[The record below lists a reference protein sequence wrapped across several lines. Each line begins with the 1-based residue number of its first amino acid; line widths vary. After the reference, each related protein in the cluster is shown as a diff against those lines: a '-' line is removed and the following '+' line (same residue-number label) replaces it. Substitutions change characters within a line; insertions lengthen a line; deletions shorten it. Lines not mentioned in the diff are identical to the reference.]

1 MMFERRKEREEDV
14 ERVRDDARRDLER
27 ERERLDAER
36 AALEE
41 EREKLDRLHEEL
53 EARREHLE
61 EVEDQLEDL
70 ADELDDHDEELE
82 DAESIKEVLGAVSQ
96 GIGGIVRGIQDAVY
110 SPEQSKQLARSI
122 VEFYNTL
129 VDAGMERK
137 VAGTLTLTHMSNLQ
151 HTMHRTSHI
160 RLPDFPHPPVPPE
173 AEEGPAHRTHG
184 TWPRSG
190 NDAKRES

>member
-70 ADELDDHDEELE
+70 ADELDDHEEELE

-96 GIGGIVRGIQDAVY
+96 GIGGIVRGIQDVVY

-129 VDAGMERK
+129 VDAGMETT
-137 VAGTLTLTHMSNLQ
+137 VASTLTLKHMSNLQ
-151 HTMHRTSHI
+151 HTMHRTAHV

-173 AEEGPAHRTHG
+173 AEGRPGHQMHGP
-184 TWPRSG
+184 WPHSG
-190 NDAKRES
+190 DHAERET